1 MTPTEFLEIID
12 TPKVCTQAQTN
23 QLQTIVEEFPY
34 FQTARALHLKGLKQN
49 HHFSYNAELRK
60 VAAYTADRRILFDYI
75 TSKNFNQHHISE
87 EIKARNHTGSPKK
100 VTNESFDEAV
110 KMNLTEADRVLDPNL
125 FEASKKDPISSEKS
139 KEEHLKLGEPLEFN
153 KSEAH
158 SFSEWLKLASA
169 KKVNRKNTSPE
180 TKTTNKE
187 VSKKFELIDNFIANN
202 PKIKPAKENKNKE
215 VKLADK
221 GPSNQLMTETLARV
235 YLEQKNYSKAIQAY
249 KILILKNPEKS
260 GLFADQIQE
269 IKNLQENK
277 SS

>member
-23 QLQTIVEEFPY
+23 QLQKIVEEFPY

-87 EIKARNHTGSPKK
+87 EIKSRNYTEEITEVK
-100 VTNESFDEAV
+100 NESFDEAV

-125 FEASKKDPISSEKS
+125 FEASKKDTTPSEKNN
-139 KEEHLKLGEPLEFN
+139 EEQLNLEKPLEFN

-169 KKVNRKNTSPE
+169 KKVNRPDYAPE
-180 TKTTNKE
+180 TNIKRKE
-187 VSKKFELIDNFIANN
+187 ISKKFELIDNFIANN
-202 PKIKPAKENKNKE
+202 PKISPARENKNKE
-215 VKLADK
+215 IKLVDK

-269 IKNLQENK
+269 IKKLQENK